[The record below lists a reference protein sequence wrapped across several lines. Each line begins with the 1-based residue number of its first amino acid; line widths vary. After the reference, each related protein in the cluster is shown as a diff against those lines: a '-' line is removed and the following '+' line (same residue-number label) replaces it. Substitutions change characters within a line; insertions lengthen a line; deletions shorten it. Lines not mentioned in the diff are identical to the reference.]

1 MSVARLNRETP
12 EQSFESLRYLVSGD
26 LEAVDR
32 IIVQLLENPV
42 TLIPKIAGRLVSS
55 GGKRIRPTLT
65 LLTAR
70 MFSYRGERHVNLAA
84 CVEFIHTATLLH
96 DDVVDD
102 SALRRGARTA
112 NALWGNKPSVLVG
125 DFLLSR
131 AFRLMV
137 EDGSLE
143 VLRILTEASAVIAE
157 GEINQ
162 LAIAND
168 LSTHPDAYMDVIRAK
183 TATLFSTASEVG
195 AVIAGEE
202 VEARG
207 ALRRYGLLL
216 GIAFQLVDDVL
227 DYSAVQHELGKTI
240 GDDFRE
246 GKITL
251 PVVLAVERGTPSE
264 RQFWERTLEKVEQRD
279 GDLELAMAIL
289 AHHNTLQATM
299 EEARRHGAM
308 ARCAIENLPDN
319 VYREA
324 LLDLVDFCVDRQF

>member
-1 MSVARLNRETP
+1 
-12 EQSFESLRYLVSGD
+12 
-26 LEAVDR
+26 
-32 IIVQLLENPV
+32 
-42 TLIPKIAGRLVSS
+42 
-55 GGKRIRPTLT
+55 
-65 LLTAR
+65 
-70 MFSYRGERHVNLAA
+70 
-84 CVEFIHTATLLH
+84 
-96 DDVVDD
+96 
-102 SALRRGARTA
+102 
-112 NALWGNKPSVLVG
+112 
-125 DFLLSR
+125 
-131 AFRLMV
+131 
-137 EDGSLE
+137 
-143 VLRILTEASAVIAE
+143 
-157 GEINQ
+157 
-162 LAIAND
+162 
-168 LSTHPDAYMDVIRAK
+168 MDVIRAK